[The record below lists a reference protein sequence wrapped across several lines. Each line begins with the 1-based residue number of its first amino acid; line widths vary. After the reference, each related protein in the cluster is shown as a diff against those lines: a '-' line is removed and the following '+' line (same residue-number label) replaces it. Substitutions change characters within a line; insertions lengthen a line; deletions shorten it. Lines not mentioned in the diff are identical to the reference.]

1 MMKISEVGEKYDL
14 SVDTL
19 RYYERVGLIPPVN
32 RTESGIRDYN
42 DLDLRR
48 VEFIK
53 CMRSAG
59 LPIDVLIEYVG
70 LVAQGN
76 ETAEARRA
84 ILVEQRNGLIDKI
97 EELEKVL
104 GILDH
109 KIEVYDQ
116 ILLKIEQG
124 FAEMEFEAS

>member
-1 MMKISEVGEKYDL
+1 MKISEVSEKYDL
-14 SVDTL
+14 SPDTL
-19 RYYERVGLIPPVN
+19 RYYERVGLIPSVN
-32 RTESGIRDYN
+32 RTENGISDYN

-59 LPIDVLIEYVG
+59 LPVDVLIKYVE
-70 LVAQGN
+70 LVQQGD
-76 ETAEARRA
+76 ETAEARRE
-84 ILVEQRNGLIDKI
+84 ILVEQRERLIDKI

-116 ILLKIEQG
+116 ILLKIEQNL
-124 FAEMEFEAS
+124 AEAEVEVGP